1 MSMTGFV
8 STTIGIVDAGMGN
21 LRSVEKAFEKVGAP
35 VVRTRDLGRLRE
47 ASHLVLPGVGAFGDF
62 MAALGRFGL
71 EDLVHERARAGVPVL
86 GICVGMQA
94 LYEES
99 EEFGVHRGLGLLR
112 GRVVRF
118 PDADDLVVPHSA
130 WNVVTPTRDDPL
142 LPLELGPRWFY
153 FVHSYHAW
161 DDDPPTAIG
170 TTVYGRRFTAACRR
184 DNVWGAQ
191 FHPEK
196 SQAAGLGLLER
207 FARVPSPVTPEVP
220 A

>member
-1 MSMTGFV
+1 MIS
-8 STTIGIVDAGMGN
+8 IVDAGMGN
-21 LRSVEKAFEKVGAP
+21 LRSVEKAFEKVGAS

-62 MAALGRFGL
+62 MAALGRLGL
-71 EDLVHERARAGVPVL
+71 EDVVHERARAGVPVL

-118 PDADDLVVPHSA
+118 PEGELVVPHSA
-130 WNVVTPTRDDPL
+130 WNLVTPTRPDPL
-142 LPLELGPRWFY
+142 FPDARPAWFY

-161 DDDPPTAIG
+161 DDDPATSLA
-170 TTVYGRRFTAACRR
+170 TTEYLRRFTAACRR
-184 DNVWGAQ
+184 DNVWGVQ

-196 SQAAGLGLLER
+196 SQAAGLALLER
-207 FARVPSPVTPEVP
+207 FARLPSPVRAE
-220 A
+220 ALA